1 MSFLFQA
8 SAIKV
13 DDILRSDREGI
24 TINDP
29 KWNTVAYTPT
39 ELNPII
45 LSIIILST
53 LIVIRP
59 VALAIIPRKLIFII
73 PFARSFVRKST
84 SGLRLNSLF
93 LIGEAT
99 RIRVLNSI
107 EKLGYTPNILARSL
121 VNKQTKIIGVV
132 MPHEADSLFSNPF
145 YIQAM
150 KGISIAAEKHK
161 YHIMYAFGKDKKNEL
176 EAVKNFI
183 SSNIVDGICLLTTRK
198 KDECLEYLEKYK
210 FPCVV
215 IGRPEKSDSVNILWV
230 DNNNEETTKYLV
242 RKLILDG
249 HKNIGYLGAKKNWT
263 VSINREKGFRE
274 ECEREKIAAEI
285 VYETG
290 FSRENGYAGAEKLF
304 LNKSLTAVICTD
316 DILAF
321 GVQRYLTEKNIR
333 DIKIIGFN
341 NIDPL
346 GNFGPK
352 FPSVDINAL
361 KLGKEAMSLLISKL
375 NKSNKNNYKIVRS
388 KLRDIEEE
396 LN

>member
-1 MSFLFQA
+1 MKVT
-8 SAIKV
+8 IKDV
-13 DDILRSDREGI
+13 AKDAGVAPSTVSRVIS
-24 TINDP
+24 
-29 KWNTVAYTPT
+29 NT
-39 ELNPII
+39 
-45 LSIIILST
+45 S
-53 LIVIRP
+53 R
-59 VALAIIPRKLIFII
+59 
-73 PFARSFVRKST
+73 
-84 SGLRLNSLF
+84 
-93 LIGEAT
+93 IGEAT
-99 RIRVLNSI
+99 KIRVLNSI

-161 YHIMYAFGKDKKNEL
+161 YHIMYAFGKNKDNEL

-198 KDECLEYLEKYK
+198 KDECLEYLEKHK

-215 IGRPEKSDSVNILWV
+215 IGRPEKNDSANILWV
-230 DNNNEETTKYLV
+230 DNNNEETTKHLV

-274 ECEREKIAAEI
+274 ECKKENIDSEI
-285 VYETG
+285 VYKAD
-290 FSRENGYAGAEKLF
+290 FSRENGYSGAEKL
-304 LNKSLTAVICTD
+304 LSNKNLTAVICTD

-321 GVQRYLTEKNIR
+321 GVQRYLIEKNIK

-352 FPSVDINAL
+352 FSSVDINAL

-375 NKSNKNNYKIVRS
+375 NKSNKSNYKIVRS

-396 LN
+396 LY